1 MFNLAPDKI
10 LESLHQKFGESDW
23 EWHLGNSQT
32 QPHLL
37 GVIECQYSK
46 MIVLLDRELEVPGH
60 LIYAY
65 GGCVRLFDN
74 TRLGALGGH
83 IPTHAAFT
91 THETG
96 SNAWVYLS
104 SDHDGLYYPMKLTH
118 IAYGGNDCLIWH
130 EFR

>member
-1 MFNLAPDKI
+1 MFSLTSDKI
-10 LESLHQKFGESDW
+10 LESLHQKFGESNW
-23 EWHLGNSQT
+23 KWHLGNSQT

-46 MIVLLDRELEVPGH
+46 MIILLDKELEMPGH

-65 GGCVRLFDN
+65 GGCMHLFDD
-74 TRLGALGGH
+74 TRLGGLGGYTPMH
-83 IPTHAAFT
+83 VAFT

-96 SNAWVYLS
+96 NNSWVYLS
-104 SDHDGLYYPMKLTH
+104 GHDDGLYYPMKLTH